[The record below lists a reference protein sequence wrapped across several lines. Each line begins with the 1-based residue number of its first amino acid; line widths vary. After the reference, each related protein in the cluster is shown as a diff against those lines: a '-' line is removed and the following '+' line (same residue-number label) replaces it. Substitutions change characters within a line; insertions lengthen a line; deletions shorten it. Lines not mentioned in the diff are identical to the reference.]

1 MALQA
6 RKIMV
11 IDDEPISNL
20 ITRKMLLRNNPE
32 HLLIEYTEPAD
43 ALDNIATDN
52 PDAIFLDLNM
62 PQMNG
67 WEFIEI
73 MNERQL
79 GKPIVLLTSSIN
91 HVDVEQSKQ
100 YAEVIHYQAKPL
112 NLAAIEE
119 IMQKI

>member
-1 MALQA
+1 MAMQA

-32 HLLIEYTEPAD
+32 HLLIEYTEPGE
-43 ALDNIATDN
+43 ALANIAADN

-67 WEFIEI
+67 WEFIEV
-73 MNERQL
+73 MNERQITR
-79 GKPIVLLTSSIN
+79 PIVLLTSSIN
-91 HVDVEQSKQ
+91 YLDVEQSKQ

>member
-11 IDDEPISNL
+11 IDDEPISNM

-43 ALDNIATDN
+43 ALANIATDN

-67 WEFIEI
+67 WEFIDI
-73 MNERQL
+73 MNERQVS
-79 GKPIVLLTSSIN
+79 KPIVLLTSSIN
-91 HVDVEQSKQ
+91 YLDVEQSKQ

>member
-32 HLLIEYTEPAD
+32 HLLIEYTEPSE
-43 ALDNIATDN
+43 ALANIATDN

-67 WEFIEI
+67 WEFIDI
-73 MNERQL
+73 MNEREL
-79 GKPIVLLTSSIN
+79 SKPIVLLTSSIN
-91 HVDVEQSKQ
+91 YLDVEQSKQ

-112 NLAAIEE
+112 NLAAIAE